1 MISIIIPVF
10 HEEDRIEDL
19 LAHFHNQC
27 TVGDYEIIIVDGDPQ
42 RSTINRIKQR
52 EGLVIIGSEKGR
64 GTQMN
69 AGARSAKGEILLFLH
84 ADTLLPYGALGK
96 VTFIMQKNTYIGGAF
111 DLGVDSPNLLI
122 RFIVL
127 CASLRSRITRVPFG
141 DQAIFIRRDYF
152 NAVGG
157 YKEIPLMEDVDL
169 MKRIRKQGHK
179 IFIIKD
185 RVKTSSRNWE
195 ENGIIFT
202 VLRNWMIQILY
213 FLKMSPHI
221 LVKFYYR

>member
-10 HEEDRIEDL
+10 HEEDRIEAL
-19 LAHFHNQC
+19 LSYFHNQR
-27 TVGDYEIIIVDGDPQ
+27 TVVDYEIIIVDGDPQ
-42 RSTINRIKQR
+42 RSTIKSIKQR
-52 EGLVIIGSEKGR
+52 EGLIIIDSKKGR
-64 GTQMN
+64 GIQMN

-84 ADTLLPYGALGK
+84 ADTLLPYGALEK
-96 VTFIMQKNTYIGGAF
+96 VIFVMQKSTYVGGAF

-122 RFIVL
+122 KFIAL

-141 DQAIFIRRDYF
+141 DQAIFVRRDYF
-152 NAVGG
+152 NTIGG

-169 MKRIRKQGHK
+169 MKRIRKKGYK
-179 IFIIKD
+179 ICIIKD

-195 ENGIIFT
+195 KNGILFT
-202 VLRNWMIQILY
+202 VLRNWTIQILY
-213 FLKMSPHI
+213 SLKISPHI